1 MQEYIAI
8 NNNISKE
15 IVEFLFQTFYIY
27 EQRARVGKYKSITF
41 EVRTKEQGHNRAH
54 IHASFDNK
62 YNISISID
70 EKIEKIAGK
79 LPSKQETYALKWTEE
94 HIDYL
99 RNEWNNMHIELK
111 LGMIDSAIGLR
122 DL

>member
-1 MQEYIAI
+1 M
-8 NNNISKE
+8 
-15 IVEFLFQTFYIY
+15 
-27 EQRARVGKYKSITF
+27 
-41 EVRTKEQGHNRAH
+41 VRTKEQRHNRAH

-62 YNISISID
+62 YNIFISID
-70 EKIEKIAGK
+70 EKIEKNVGK